1 MGTRPVHLRFGTP
14 SLPRQSKKAA
24 GIIDNGCA
32 DNKRISHFR
41 DLRGSCNRNDNAS
54 KRHGKAH
61 PFYNMAL
68 VILSTIFAAIAVA
81 LSIIRHR
88 LQLGRLTGFGVA
100 RDDITAT
107 RERTEQSVITSP
119 LRQFL
124 VVVLPDG
131 KIVYRDGIRRDSW

>member
-1 MGTRPVHLRFGTP
+1 MGTRLVHWRFGTP

-32 DNKRISHFR
+32 DNKRISHFL
-41 DLRGSCNRNDNAS
+41 DLRRTLHRNDHAS
-54 KRHGKAH
+54 EQHGKAH
-61 PFYNMAL
+61 PFYNMVL
-68 VILSTIFAAIAVA
+68 VILSIFAATAVA
-81 LSIIRHR
+81 LSIIRHP
-88 LQLGRLTGFGVA
+88 LQLGKLPGLGVV

-107 RERTEQSVITSP
+107 RERTEQSAITSP